1 MERIVFIQ
9 DHLGQGGV
17 GTVNREL
24 ITEFRDRGYKVHNV
38 TLFRADA
45 VQGVKNSCL
54 HVSSMQAILVIPFLY
69 KLNRFFRTNQ
79 FDYVISSKD
88 YINIWVIVAFRLARC
103 KKARLLVNSHISV
116 SEKLKFESKRI
127 QRWSIRCARYLYR
140 YADIVANVSEAA
152 SRDSE
157 RFFDLPKV
165 HTLYNPVI
173 SRADLERKFQRPDH
187 PFFGKGG
194 TVIVACGRLEEQK
207 NYDLMIR
214 AFANALMQRSEL
226 YLIILGEGSLRKKL
240 EKLIKDLGINDYV
253 SLAGF
258 NPDPK
263 AFMAHCDL
271 FWLTSRFEGFGVV
284 LVEALSVGAAVLSV
298 DCPHGP
304 REILDNGRYGRLVCS
319 FRVAH
324 NSRAFLEVL
333 DSPRLDRKLLR
344 RRALDFET
352 KVCADRYLSV
362 LRDEKTARVKIA
374 RG

>member
-24 ITEFRDRGYKVHNV
+24 IAEFRDRGYKVHNV
-38 TLFRADA
+38 TIFREDR
-45 VQGVKNSCL
+45 VEGVKNSCL
-54 HVSSMQAILVIPFLY
+54 HVSGMQAILILPFLY
-69 KLNRFFRTNQ
+69 KLNHFFRTNQ
-79 FDYVISSKD
+79 FDYVVSSKD

-116 SEKLKFESKRI
+116 SEKLKFERKPI

-157 RFFDLPKV
+157 QFFDLPKV
-165 HTLYNPVI
+165 HTLYNPVV
-173 SRADLERKFQRPDH
+173 SRGDLERKVHYPDH
-187 PFFGKGG
+187 SFFGKGR
-194 TVIVACGRLEEQK
+194 TVIVACGRLEAQK

-214 AFANALMQRSEL
+214 AFANALAQRRGL
-226 YLIILGEGSLRKKL
+226 YLIILGEGSLRRKL
-240 EKLIKDLGINDYV
+240 EKLIEDLGIEDHV
-253 SLAGF
+253 SLASF
-258 NPDPK
+258 RPDPK

-284 LVEALSVGAAVLSV
+284 LVEALSVGASILSV

-304 REILDNGRYGRLVCS
+304 SEILENGRYGRLINS
-319 FRVAH
+319 FTVKD
-324 NSRAFLEVL
+324 NSRALL
-333 DSPRLDRKLLR
+333 DALDAPRLDPRLLR
-344 RRALDFET
+344 RRALDFEIR
-352 KVCADRYLSV
+352 VCADRYLSV
-362 LRDEKTARVKIA
+362 LRGERVSCAKLT
-374 RG
+374 GD